1 MKRLTP
7 AKVTVLMLLVV
18 GGLITLYVAKGLLAR
33 EDRPT
38 PIEARRVSLA
48 LSDLEPGK
56 EVTAADLG
64 SGKIRVTELEP
75 GTLISKQGIIGRVV
89 RKRILAGTT
98 IQASELY
105 PPGERPPLKVDDGMV
120 AVSVPLAQSVEMVDG
135 LVQPGQYVNIH
146 FTPTADSNDD
156 RFRGGLT
163 ITLFKG
169 IKLLAVNR
177 STRPTG
183 PGRSRNSVT
192 LELSRRQSN
201 IIILAQKRGEITFSY
216 APEGKGDGGIAA
228 GTADRVTLDEILGL
242 KPLPKPAEP
251 FVTESYKG
259 SGRTEVR
266 FRKGRRIDDRAG
278 TVAPRRATPTTPT
291 STRPSRSNRS

>member
-7 AKVTVLMLLVV
+7 AKVTLLMLVVV
-18 GGLITLYVAKGLLAR
+18 GGLVTAYVAKGLLAR
-33 EDRPT
+33 EDQPA
-38 PIEARRVSLA
+38 PIDTRRVSLS

-56 EVTAADLG
+56 EITAADLG
-64 SGKIRVTELEP
+64 SGKILVTELEP
-75 GTLISKQGIIGRVV
+75 GTLLSRQGIIGRVV

-105 PPGERPPLKVDDGMV
+105 PLGERPPLEVRKGMV

-146 FTPTADSNDD
+146 FTPAAVGNDA
-156 RFRGGLT
+156 RYRGGLT

-169 IKLLAVNR
+169 VKLLAVNR

-183 PGRSRNSVT
+183 VGRSRNSVT

-201 IIILAQKRGEITFSY
+201 IVILAQKRGEITLSY
-216 APEGKGDGGIAA
+216 APEGKGDGGISA
-228 GTADRVTLDEILGL
+228 GDADRVTLDEILGL

-251 FVTESYKG
+251 FVTESFKG
-259 SGRTEVR
+259 SGRTEVL
-266 FRKGRRIDDRAG
+266 FRNGRRIENRSG
-278 TVAPRRATPTTPT
+278 TDAPGRTTPTT
-291 STRPSRSNRS
+291 STPSGSNGS